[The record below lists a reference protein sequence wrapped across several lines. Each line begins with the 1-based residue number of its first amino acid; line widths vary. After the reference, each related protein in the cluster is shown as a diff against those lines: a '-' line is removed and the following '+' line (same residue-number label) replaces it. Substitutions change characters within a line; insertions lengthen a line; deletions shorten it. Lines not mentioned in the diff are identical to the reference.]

1 MLCATSRNDAAGPR
15 KNAAEPIKKQLA
27 LRLRNPLVCAASPEP
42 GSARGGAED
51 ELVAGARRREDRAE
65 PVREV
70 SASTGVSIATAD
82 RASAVRLMVPL
93 ALTAMPPASG
103 TATRSS
109 PPRGSA

>member
-51 ELVAGARRREDRAE
+51 ELVAGARRREDGAE
-65 PVREV
+65 PARQE
-70 SASTGVSIATAD
+70 SGEISLDGARGERLD
-82 RASAVRLMVPL
+82 RRLH
-93 ALTAMPPASG
+93 
-103 TATRSS
+103 RH
-109 PPRGSA
+109 RGSRLGGQ